1 MSSKELIFQAAAK
14 LFREKGYAA
23 TSMRELALHVG
34 LEASSLYNH
43 IKSKEEILQEICLRN
58 AGKFTNGMKVIQEN
72 SNLNS
77 LQQLEEII
85 RLHVRIASED
95 ISSVT
100 VFNDEW
106 KHLNEPVL
114 SDFLKQ
120 RKQYEKAV
128 KAIIQEGIEMGL
140 LKKVDIEVALFS
152 FLTSLRWIHYKFSK
166 GRISSERLTENLK
179 NILIFGLAKS

>member
-1 MSSKELIFQAAAK
+1 MSSKELIYQAAAK
-14 LFREKGYAA
+14 LFKEKGYAA
-23 TSMRELALHVG
+23 TSMRELALQVG
-34 LEASSLYNH
+34 IEASSLYNH

-58 AGKFTNGMKVIQEN
+58 AGKFTDGMKIIQEN
-72 SNLNS
+72 SNLNA
-77 LQQLEEII
+77 LQKLESII
-85 RLHVRIASED
+85 RLHVQIASDD

-106 KHLNEPVL
+106 KHLKEPAL
-114 SDFLKQ
+114 SDFLKL
-120 RKQYEKAV
+120 RIQYEQSV
-128 KAIIQEGIEMGL
+128 KSIIQEGIEKEV

-152 FLTSLRWIHYKFSK
+152 FLTSLRWIHYKFAK

>member
-1 MSSKELIFQAAAK
+1 MNSKELIFQAAAK

-23 TSMRELALHVG
+23 TSMRELATQVG

-58 AGKFTNGMKVIQEN
+58 AGKFTAGMKIIQDI
-72 SNLNS
+72 SNLNA
-77 LQQLEEII
+77 LQKLESII
-85 RLHVRIASED
+85 RLHVVIASED

-106 KHLNEPVL
+106 KHLKEPVL
-114 SDFLKQ
+114 SNFLKQ
-120 RKQYEKAV
+120 RKQYEQSV
-128 KAIIQEGIEMGL
+128 KVILQEGIEQEL

-152 FLTSLRWIHYKFSK
+152 FLTSLRWIHYKFAK

-179 NILIFGLAKS
+179 TILIFGLANS

>member
-1 MSSKELIFQAAAK
+1 MNSKELIFQAAAK

-23 TSMRELALHVG
+23 TSMRELATQVG

-58 AGKFTNGMKVIQEN
+58 AGKFTDGMKIIQDN
-72 SNLNS
+72 SKLNA
-77 LQQLEEII
+77 LQKLDAII
-85 RLHVRIASED
+85 RLHVEIASED

-106 KHLNEPVL
+106 KHLKEPVL
-114 SDFLKQ
+114 SNFLKQ
-120 RKQYEKAV
+120 RKQYEQSV
-128 KAIIQEGIEMGL
+128 KAILQEGIEQEL

-152 FLTSLRWIHYKFSK
+152 FLTSLRWIHYKFAK

-179 NILIFGLAKS
+179 TILIFGLANS

>member
-14 LFREKGYAA
+14 LFKEKGYAA
-23 TSMRELALHVG
+23 TSMRELALQVG

-58 AGKFTNGMKVIQEN
+58 AGKFTQGMKNIQEN
-72 SNLNS
+72 SDLNA
-77 LQQLEEII
+77 LQKLESII
-85 RLHVRIASED
+85 RLHVQIASED

-106 KHLNEPVL
+106 KHLKEPAL
-114 SDFLKQ
+114 SDFLKL
-120 RKQYEKAV
+120 RKQYEQSV
-128 KAIIQEGIEMGL
+128 KSILQDGIEKEV

-152 FLTSLRWIHYKFSK
+152 FLTSLRWIHYKFVK

-179 NILIFGLAKS
+179 NILIYGLAKS